1 MSSLN
6 ERRLIDAA
14 ACLMVIAI
22 LALVISLSINS
33 LEILSGVDIADGYL
47 NHFIGSS
54 VTYCFHAIKVCI
66 VF

>member
-14 ACLMVIAI
+14 VVLAVIAI
-22 LALVISLSINS
+22 LALTISLSINS
-33 LEILSGVDIADGYL
+33 LEILSGVDTADGYL
-47 NHFIGSS
+47 NHHIGSS